1 MPNDLSLP
9 GEIDMFLDS
18 MCLGVTYEL
27 FFFKWI
33 EQNLRDLRIF
43 YVKDSGTSLFI
54 WQQSM
59 KSHIVCAVILH

>member
-54 WQQSM
+54 
-59 KSHIVCAVILH
+59 

>member
-9 GEIDMFLDS
+9 GEIDVFLDS
-18 MCLGVTYEL
+18 RSLGVTYEL

-33 EQNLRDLRIF
+33 EQNLRDLGIF

-54 WQQSM
+54 
-59 KSHIVCAVILH
+59 